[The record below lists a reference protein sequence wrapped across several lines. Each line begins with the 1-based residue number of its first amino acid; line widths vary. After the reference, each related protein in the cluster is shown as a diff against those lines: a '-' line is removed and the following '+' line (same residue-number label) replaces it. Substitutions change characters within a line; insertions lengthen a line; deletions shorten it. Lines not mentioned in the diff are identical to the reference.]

1 MIYCIVPEELALE
14 LHELLRTHFRDDP
27 HIEVVIER
35 RRIERRGPERR
46 MAEIVDLDERRARS
60 RRCGER
66 RADLVAVASPSPL
79 PPIARAHAARLEFL
93 ESREGS
99 GLAAEDRSSAALVA
113 RFQRGDEEA
122 FSALYLR
129 YFDRIYAY
137 LRVILTDLASTE
149 DATQQVFVKL
159 YEALPRYED
168 RGQPFRA
175 FLFVIAR
182 NHAINELRQRRRL
195 DPVDPVEI
203 DRYREPV
210 EAAAEAQLPWVSD
223 RELLALIERLP
234 VAQRQVL
241 VLRFMLD
248 LSHAQIAQILERNPE
263 DVRALL
269 YRALSFMRTRL
280 AALGRTKD
288 SSVQRMPMQRR
299 PSATPVS
306 QARRK
311 ALAG

>member
-1 MIYCIVPEELALE
+1 MIYCIVPEDLALE
-14 LHELLRTHFRDDP
+14 LHDLLRAHFRNDP

-35 RRIERRGPERR
+35 RRSERRGPDRR
-46 MAEIVDLDERRARS
+46 ADVVVDLDERRAEA
-60 RRCGER
+60 RRRAER
-66 RADLVAVASPSPL
+66 RAALVAVSSPAPL
-79 PPIARAHAARLEFL
+79 PAFARAHAPRLRFL

-99 GLAAEDRSSAALVA
+99 GLAAEDRDSAVLVA
-113 RFQRGDEEA
+113 RFQRGDEDA

-137 LRVILTDLASTE
+137 LRVILSDPASTE
-149 DATQQVFVKL
+149 DATQQVFLKL
-159 YEALPRYED
+159 YEALPRYQD

-195 DPVDPVEI
+195 DPVDPVTL
-203 DRYREPV
+203 DGYREP
-210 EAAAEAQLPWVSD
+210 AIADASGDLPWVSD
-223 RELLALIERLP
+223 RELLSLIERLP

-248 LSHAQIAQILERNPE
+248 LSHAQIAQMLDRNPE

-269 YRALSFMRTRL
+269 YRALTFMRTRL

-288 SSVQRMPMQRR
+288 SSIQRLPMQRR
-299 PSATPVS
+299 PSPAPVAS
-306 QARRK
+306 ARRR

>member
-1 MIYCIVPEELALE
+1 VPPP
-14 LHELLRTHFRDDP
+14 T
-27 HIEVVIER
+27 
-35 RRIERRGPERR
+35 
-46 MAEIVDLDERRARS
+46 
-60 RRCGER
+60 
-66 RADLVAVASPSPL
+66 PL
-79 PPIARAHAARLEFL
+79 PPLARAHAPRLQFL
-93 ESREGS
+93 ESRERG
-99 GLAAEDRSSAALVA
+99 GLAAEDRHSATLVA

-159 YEALPRYED
+159 YESLPRYED

-175 FLFVIAR
+175 YLFVIAR
-182 NHAINELRQRRRL
+182 NHAINELRQRQRL
-195 DPVDPVEI
+195 DPIDPVTM
-203 DRYREPV
+203 DQFREPV
-210 EAAAEAQLPWVSD
+210 EAPLSSELPWVSD

-280 AALGRTKD
+280 NALGRTQD
-288 SSVQRMPMQRR
+288 SSVQRLPMQRR
-299 PSATPVS
+299 PSPGPVAK
-306 QARRK
+306 ARRE

>member
-27 HIEVVIER
+27 HIEVVVER
-35 RRIERRGPERR
+35 RRAERRGPDRR
-46 MAEIVDLDERRARS
+46 FEVVVDLEERRAAA
-60 RRCGER
+60 RRRAER
-66 RADLVAVASPSPL
+66 REDLVAVASPSPL
-79 PPIARAHAARLEFL
+79 PPTARAHARRLRFL

-99 GLAAEDRSSAALVA
+99 GLAAEDRDSATLVA
-113 RFQRGDEEA
+113 RFQRGDDEA
-122 FSALYLR
+122 FSAIYLR

-137 LRVILTDLASTE
+137 LRVILTDPASTE
-149 DATQQVFVKL
+149 DATQQVFLKL

-182 NHAINELRQRRRL
+182 NHAINELRQRKRL
-195 DPVDPVEI
+195 DPVDPVTM
-203 DRYREPV
+203 DGYREPV
-210 EAAAEAQLPWVSD
+210 AASSSSELPWVSD
-223 RELLALIERLP
+223 RELLSLIERLP

-248 LSHAQIAQILERNPE
+248 LSHAQIAQMLDRNPE

-269 YRALSFMRTRL
+269 YRALTFMRTRL
-280 AALGRTKD
+280 AALGRTQD
-288 SSVQRMPMQRR
+288 SSIQRLPMQRR
-299 PSATPVS
+299 PSPAPVA
-306 QARRK
+306 QARRR
-311 ALAG
+311 ALAR